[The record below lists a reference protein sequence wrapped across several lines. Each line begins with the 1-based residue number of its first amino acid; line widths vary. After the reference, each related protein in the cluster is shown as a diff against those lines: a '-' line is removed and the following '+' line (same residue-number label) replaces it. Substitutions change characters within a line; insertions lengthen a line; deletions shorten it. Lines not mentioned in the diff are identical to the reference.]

1 VVAWQRGN
9 ARRVVVFER
18 AQTPL
23 ARRGAAGR
31 VLIGSPG
38 EGVAVVTPGELL
50 APGKPKLR
58 SDIIM
63 TRQGDAAN
71 ASVVAKDPRT
81 TQFFRIRAAEHFIA
95 GQLDGQTSLDV
106 IRQRTEQHFGAA
118 LSSETLT
125 RFVRT
130 LQDHG
135 LLETDHVR
143 RGSRSHSRL
152 KGSLLY
158 LRFKVLDPDRFL
170 ARTVRPLGPLF
181 SATFVVLSLA
191 LVAIGV
197 ATFASNF
204 REIGRDLV
212 RLFSVQSLVVAWILV
227 ILVGAVH
234 EFAHGLA
241 CKRFGGEVHD
251 IGIFLIYF
259 NPAFYCDVSDAW
271 LFPQK
276 WKRLVVTLVGPY
288 LEMVL
293 WALGVITW
301 RLTDPD
307 NLVNSMALIVVAA
320 TGLKIFLNLNPLLKL
335 DGYYLLSDSLDVPNL
350 RQRSFDYLR
359 NWRTR
364 RGRSPEAA
372 AVSHRERI
380 IYLLYGSLASLYSF
394 GTLWFVAERLGGTLI
409 PRFQG
414 WGPLLFLVLFGVRLR
429 NRLRRLFGRSSAF
442 RPERKPDEATPR
454 ARRGRVAVAVLA
466 VAVVGSLVVKMEL
479 RVGGEFRV
487 LPTRNA
493 DVRAEVEGLVAEVYV
508 REGMRLQRG
517 DLVARLSD
525 RDLVAELRKTEAQ
538 IAEKQAQLRMLRIGP
553 RPEEIAVAEKE
564 VATAEARAA
573 GSARRYEEAGRMR
586 GEKLVRQETTVAKA
600 EERLKYKRS
609 NRDRMRALLAKDMVS
624 VKDFEQAEEEAVVKE
639 KELDEARSELQITLA
654 DDLAELRKEM
664 ALAETGL
671 AEARGKQAKLL
682 AGSRGEEIEAK
693 EAEIARLATQKRHLE
708 QQVLLTEIPST
719 ITGLVTTPERQLREL
734 IGQHVNK
741 GDLLASVHQLDTITA
756 EIALSEKDVGDV
768 ATGQQVAVKVRS
780 YPSLTFEGTV
790 TSVAAM
796 VRTGGVT
803 PGVKPAAAAAPV
815 PEEGG
820 GDRVILVTTEI
831 GNQSMLLKPEMS
843 GRAKI
848 SCGEQPVLAVL
859 TRRLARI
866 VRVEFW
872 SWW

>member
-1 VVAWQRGN
+1 MVAWQRGN
-9 ARRVVVFER
+9 ARRAVVFER

-23 ARRGAAGR
+23 ARRGAAGS

-38 EGVAVVTPGELL
+38 AGVAVVTPGELL
-50 APGKPKLR
+50 APGKPKFR

-71 ASVVAKDPRT
+71 AAVVAKDPRT
-81 TQFFRIRAAEHFIA
+81 TRFFRIRAAEHFIA

-118 LSSETLT
+118 LSPETLT
-125 RFVRT
+125 QFVRT
-130 LQDHG
+130 LQDHD
-135 LLETDHVR
+135 LLETHHVR

-170 ARTVRPLGPLF
+170 AGMVRPLGPLF

-191 LVAIGV
+191 LIAIAA
-197 ATFASNF
+197 ATFASNTH
-204 REIGRDLV
+204 EVGRDLV

-227 ILVGAVH
+227 VLVGAVH

-293 WALGVITW
+293 WAFGVITW

-364 RGRSPEAA
+364 RGQSPEAA
-372 AVSHRERI
+372 PVSHRERI

-394 GTLWFVAERLGGTLI
+394 GTLWFVAGRLGGTLI
-409 PRFQG
+409 PRFHE
-414 WGPLLFLVLFGVRLR
+414 WGLLLFLVLFGVRLR
-429 NRLRRLFGRSSAF
+429 NRLRPLLFGRSSAF

-466 VAVVGSLVVKMEL
+466 VAVVGSLVVKVEL

-508 REGMRLQRG
+508 REGMRLKRG
-517 DLVARLSD
+517 DLVARLWD

-538 IAEKQAQLRMLRIGP
+538 ITEKQAQLRMLRIGP
-553 RPEEIAVAEKE
+553 RPEEVAVAENE
-564 VATAEARAA
+564 VATAEARAV
-573 GSARRYEEAGRMR
+573 GSARRYEEAKRMR
-586 GEKLVRQETTVAKA
+586 GEKLVRQETTVTKA

-609 NRDRMRALLAKDMVS
+609 NRDRMRALLASAMVS
-624 VKDFEQAEEEAVVKE
+624 LKDFEQAEEDAVVKE

-671 AEARGKQAKLL
+671 AEARGKQARLL
-682 AGSRGEEIEAK
+682 AGFRGEEIEAK

-768 ATGQQVAVKVRS
+768 ATGQPVAVKVRS

-803 PGVKPAAAAAPV
+803 PGVKPAAAPV

-831 GNQSMLLKPEMS
+831 ENQSMLLKPEMT

-848 SCGEQPVLAVL
+848 SCGEQPLLTVL